1 MLHCVA
7 LVLFALKSFSFKR
20 WHPQCF
26 WRLVS
31 LIPESRS
38 SAATSASASLE
49 LRWLQHNCQNK
60 TKTQQPPHHLL
71 NICFF
76 AVHCKPFHRSQVHFM
91 MAYAWNLTCD
101 HRSNVMINSEN
112 DTSFSPRPDLC
123 FYLYLS
129 FGELLFY
136 SVELGPLS
144 IFNQEF
150 VFSRAFVYEHCICI
164 YAHCICI

>member
-1 MLHCVA
+1 MTPAVFLTVGVSDTRVSIERRHQCIG
-7 LVLFALKSFSFKR
+7 LFGI
-20 WHPQCF
+20 
-26 WRLVS
+26 VV
-31 LIPESRS
+31 
-38 SAATSASASLE
+38 TSTQLTK
-49 LRWLQHNCQNK
+49 QNK
-60 TKTQQPPHHLL
+60 NTTATASPLKTFV
-71 NICFF
+71 FF

-101 HRSNVMINSEN
+101 HRSNALHCNVMINSEN